1 MSTPTVRHRIAAQQ
15 QHFRVPAAALSL
27 RNDSDS
33 GATTLAYPS
42 DRTRMI
48 EERREVQQP
57 LYLLQTLYLKG
68 DEAGA
73 APALQ
78 CYATSKGLIMLD

>member
-1 MSTPTVRHRIAAQQ
+1 
-15 QHFRVPAAALSL
+15 
-27 RNDSDS
+27 
-33 GATTLAYPS
+33 
-42 DRTRMI
+42 MI

>member
-1 MSTPTVRHRIAAQQ
+1 MAIWC
-15 QHFRVPAAALSL
+15 
-27 RNDSDS
+27 NNMDI
-33 GATTLAYPS
+33 GYPS

-57 LYLLQTLYLKG
+57 WYLLHTLYLEG

-78 CYATSKGLIMLD
+78 RYATSKGLIMLD

>member
-1 MSTPTVRHRIAAQQ
+1 
-15 QHFRVPAAALSL
+15 
-27 RNDSDS
+27 
-33 GATTLAYPS
+33 
-42 DRTRMI
+42 MI

-57 LYLLQTLYLKG
+57 WYLLHTLYLEG

-78 CYATSKGLIMLD
+78 RYATSKGLIMLD